1 MRIIAGSKRGMR
13 LFSPEGQD
21 TRPIT
26 DRVKESVFNILYTK
40 GYLDGRIVA
49 DLFCGTGSMGLEAL
63 SRGAKWVTFVD
74 KDRRVVDILKRNI
87 EKADFVDQSKAVSGN
102 IFRVGAPPTPEYGLY
117 DLVFVD
123 PPYVMSNECGP
134 TSQVGKLMALLS
146 EQMRPG
152 GLAILRTHERA
163 IIQSAY
169 EDLMQVDQRNW
180 GTMTVTFYCKGQLD
194 PKPQDVEELDE
205 PESDGISAEESDC
218 DPQPDE
224 LRNSSDCGNQ

>member
-1 MRIIAGSKRGMR
+1 MR
-13 LFSPEGQD
+13 LFSPEGRD

-40 GYLDGRIVA
+40 GYLENRIVA

-63 SRGAKWVTFVD
+63 SRGAKWATFVD
-74 KDRRVVDILKRNI
+74 KERRVIEILKRNI
-87 EKADFVDQSKAVSGN
+87 EKADFIAQSKAVSGN
-102 IFRVGAPPTPEYGLY
+102 IFRIGAPPTPECGLY

-146 EQMRPG
+146 EQMLPG

-163 IIQSAY
+163 VIQSAY
-169 EDLMQVDQRNW
+169 AELTQVDQRNW

-194 PKPQDVEELDE
+194 PKLQNAEEYEELAD
-205 PESDGISAEESDC
+205 ESDLLEDDPSALPTESDEG
-218 DPQPDE
+218 DQ
-224 LRNSSDCGNQ
+224 

>member
-1 MRIIAGSKRGMR
+1 MRIIAGSKRGMK
-13 LFSPEGQD
+13 LLSPEGRD

-40 GYLDGRIVA
+40 GYLEDRIVA

-74 KDRRVVDILKRNI
+74 KDRRVIEILKRNI
-87 EKADFVDQSKAVSGN
+87 TKADFAAQSKAVSGN
-102 IFRVGAPPTPEYGLY
+102 IFRIGAPPTPEYGLY

-123 PPYVMSNECGP
+123 PPYVMSNECG
-134 TSQVGKLMALLS
+134 TGSQVGKLMELLS
-146 EQMRPG
+146 EQVRPG

-163 IIQSAY
+163 VVLANY
-169 EDLMQVDQRNW
+169 AELMQVDQRSW

-194 PKPQDVEELDE
+194 PRPQDVNLDTDSE
-205 PESDGISAEESDC
+205 DEF
-218 DPQPDE
+218 DE
-224 LRNSSDCGNQ
+224 LQDEHPGE